1 MVATDA
7 LPTVDLRVKTN
18 PNVAGTFSRVLGH
31 YVRDAGLL
39 TLSDALARMSLYQAQ
54 WLSQSSSS
62 FDKKGR
68 IQLGADADIVIF
80 DPMKV
85 QANAAYGD
93 PYQPPSGIP
102 YVVVAGQI
110 VVKNS
115 VVVEGVYPGKRIL
128 GDAK

>member
-1 MVATDA
+1 
-7 LPTVDLRVKTN
+7 
-18 PNVAGTFSRVLGH
+18 
-31 YVRDAGLL
+31 
-39 TLSDALARMSLYQAQ
+39 LARMSLYQAQ

-80 DPMKV
+80 DPIKV

-93 PYQPPSGIP
+93 PYQSPSGIP
-102 YVVVAGQI
+102 YVIVAGQI

-115 VVVEGVYPGKRIL
+115 TVVDGVHPGKRLL